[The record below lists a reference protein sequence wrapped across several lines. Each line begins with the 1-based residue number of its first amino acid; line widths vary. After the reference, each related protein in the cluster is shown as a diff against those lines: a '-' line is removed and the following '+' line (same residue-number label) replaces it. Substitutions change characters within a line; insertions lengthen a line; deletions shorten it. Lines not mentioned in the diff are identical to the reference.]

1 MISWI
6 KVIDV
11 GHTSVMVP
19 AAAAIT
25 VWLATGRA
33 WRMALWWSLFFMI
46 GIFLVAASK
55 IAFLGWGTGIR
66 SLDFKALSGH
76 AMRTTAVMPVLFYL
90 LLQRL
95 PIFIRVTG
103 VLFGIALG
111 IIMGALLV
119 TLNFHTASEAIAG
132 CILGGF
138 ISVGFIWIS
147 NTLPAPHWNHWLIPF
162 SLIAFLVVWYVKPSS
177 IVHWIVNI
185 ALYLSGHD
193 EPYNWSTW
201 ELDI

>member
-1 MISWI
+1 M
-6 KVIDV
+6 IDV

-19 AAAAIT
+19 AAVAIT
-25 VWLATGRA
+25 IWLVTERA

-55 IAFLGWGTGIR
+55 VAFLGWGVGIR

-90 LLQRL
+90 LLQRSSSL
-95 PIFIRVTG
+95 VRITG
-103 VLFGIALG
+103 VLFGIVLG
-111 IIMGALLV
+111 IIMGISLV
-119 TLNFHTASEAIAG
+119 ALNFHSASESVAG

-138 ISVGFIWIS
+138 ISLGFIWMLGTS
-147 NTLPAPHWNHWLIPF
+147 PVPDWNYWLIPF
-162 SLIAFLVVWYVKPSS
+162 SLITLLVVWYVKPSS